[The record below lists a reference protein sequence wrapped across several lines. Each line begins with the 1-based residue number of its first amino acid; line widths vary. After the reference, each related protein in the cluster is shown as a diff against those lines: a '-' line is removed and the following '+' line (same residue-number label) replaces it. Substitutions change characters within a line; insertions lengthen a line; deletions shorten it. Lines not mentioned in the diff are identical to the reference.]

1 MAPTSKDGSRRGNCP
16 LFGEEAV
23 TRREWKGALQRRARR
38 RLEGKFGASSRGNT
52 DSRGVYGGCC
62 S

>member
-1 MAPTSKDGSRRGNCP
+1 MAPTSMDGSRRENCP
-16 LFGEEAV
+16 LSEEEAV
-23 TRREWKGALQRRARR
+23 TRHGRGRSKEAAA

-52 DSRGVYGGCC
+52 DSRSVCGGCC

>member
-1 MAPTSKDGSRRGNCP
+1 MAPTSMDGSRRENCP
-16 LFGEEAV
+16 LLCEEAV
-23 TRREWKGALQRRARR
+23 MRHDIGAHIRLVCLM

-52 DSRGVYGGCC
+52 DSKSVYGGCC

>member
-1 MAPTSKDGSRRGNCP
+1 MAPTSMDGSRRENCP
-16 LFGEEAV
+16 LPRGEAV
-23 TRREWKGALQRRARR
+23 MRRGSRPDSRSVGAR

-52 DSRGVYGGCC
+52 DSRSFYGGCC

>member
-1 MAPTSKDGSRRGNCP
+1 MAPTSMDGSRRENCP
-16 LFGEEAV
+16 LSGEEAV
-23 TRREWKGALQRRARR
+23 TRRERRRCKKPAD

-52 DSRGVYGGCC
+52 DSRSVCGGCC